1 MHIVAPALLPVFGL
15 IIFGYVLRTTNWLA
29 EDFWLN
35 VERLAY
41 FILFPAL
48 LLSTVARADL
58 TPEFW
63 PMFGAVFFGILIT
76 GLTIAAAG
84 GPLRRAAGVDAA
96 AFTSMFQ
103 GGIRPNTYIAT
114 ATSAGLFGPPGLTI
128 AAVGIAA
135 AVPLVNVLSV
145 TMLARHVAGGSWRV
159 LLLQLARNPL
169 IIAITL
175 GGLLNLA
182 GGLPFAADQFIALL
196 GQASLPLGIMTVG
209 AALKPRLIAV
219 EARAIALSAAFKLLL
234 LPAAVITLATILGVT
249 GPPLIVA
256 ILFAA
261 VPTSASSFILAR
273 QMGGDHTL
281 LAGLLTAEIL
291 VAFVTL
297 PLWIIFLQ

>member
-15 IIFGYVLRTTNWLA
+15 IIFGYVLRLTDWLA

-48 LLSTVARADL
+48 LLGTVARADL
-58 TPEFW
+58 TPAFW
-63 PMFGAVFFGILIT
+63 PMFGALFSGLLIT
-76 GLTIAAAG
+76 GLVIAVS
-84 GPLRRAAGVDAA
+84 GPQLRRVAGADAA

-114 ATSAGLFGPPGLTI
+114 ATAAGLFGPPGLTI

-145 TMLARHVAGGSWRV
+145 TILARHIAGGSYRV
-159 LLLQLARNPL
+159 LLQQLARNPL
-169 IIAITL
+169 IIAIAI
-175 GGLLNLA
+175 GALLNLA

-196 GQASLPLGIMTVG
+196 GQAALPLGIMSVG

-219 EARAIALSAAFKLLL
+219 EARAIAVSAAFKLFF
-234 LPAAVITLATILGVT
+234 LPATVVSLAWLLGVT

-291 VAFVTL
+291 IAFVTL

>member
-1 MHIVAPALLPVFGL
+1 MTVVATALLPVFGL
-15 IIFGYVLRTTNWLA
+15 IVFGYALRTTGWLS

-35 VERLAY
+35 VERLVY

-48 LLSTVARADL
+48 LLGTVARADL

-63 PMFGAVFFGILIT
+63 PMFGALFIGLLIIGTVIALT
-76 GLTIAAAG
+76 G
-84 GPLRRAAGVDAA
+84 PFLRRAAGADAA

-114 ATSAGLFGPPGLTI
+114 ATSAALFGPPGLTV

-145 TMLARHVAGGSWRV
+145 TMLARHVAGGSRR
-159 LLLQLARNPL
+159 LLVKQLARNPL
-169 IIAITL
+169 IIAIATGAVLNLL
-175 GGLLNLA
+175 GGPP
-182 GGLPFAADQFIALL
+182 GAADRFIALL
-196 GQASLPLGIMTVG
+196 GEASLPLGLMSVG

-219 EARAIALSAAFKLLL
+219 EARAIALTAAFKLVL
-234 LPAAVITLATILGVT
+234 LPVTVVALALALGVS
-249 GPPLIVA
+249 GPPLMVA
-256 ILFAA
+256 VLFAA

-281 LAGLLTAEIL
+281 LAGLLTAEVI

-297 PLWIIFLQ
+297 PLWIIAVQ